1 VGVASPYEILGIDPD
16 ADDGAIVDAYRERV
30 KETHPDQGG
39 SVEAFRAVKEAYELI
54 EDGYEP
60 GSEVDSDLVEDAT
73 TDESG
78 AVRTDAPDGT
88 VDTEPDESESRIEYL
103 NYEVLDDHGWT
114 LTDDDLFEKA
124 AEANLDPEDHGEFVV
139 GPDQTVLEAAE
150 DSGFTWPFA
159 CRGGAC
165 SNCAMAV
172 RDGDC
177 PPPTSH
183 VLPSEIVD
191 RGIRLS
197 CSVTPTSDEAKVV
210 YNVKHLPGVDEL
222 LLPATRFE
230 KATSD

>member
-1 VGVASPYEILGIDPD
+1 MASPFEILGVEPD
-16 ADDGAIVDAYRERV
+16 ADDGAVVDAYRERV

-39 SVEAFRAVKEAYELI
+39 SIEAFRAVQEAYERI
-54 EDGYEP
+54 QDGYEP
-60 GSEVDSDLVEDAT
+60 GDSATGTGDDWRPDTAVDDDADDPEV
-73 TDESG
+73 
-78 AVRTDAPDGT
+78 
-88 VDTEPDESESRIEYL
+88 ESRVEYL
-103 NYEVLDDHGWT
+103 NYEVLDDHGWE

-124 AEANLDPEDHGEFVV
+124 AAAGLDPEDYGEFVV

-150 DSGFTWPFA
+150 ACGFTWPFA

-172 RDGDC
+172 CEGDV
-177 PPPTSH
+177 PPPASH
-183 VLPSEIVD
+183 VLPPEIVD